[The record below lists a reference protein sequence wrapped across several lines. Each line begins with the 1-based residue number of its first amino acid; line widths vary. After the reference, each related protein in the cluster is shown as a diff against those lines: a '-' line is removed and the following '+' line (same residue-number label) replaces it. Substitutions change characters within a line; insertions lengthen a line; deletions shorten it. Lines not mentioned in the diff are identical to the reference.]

1 MSFTEFALNVAHTS
15 FKGVSGNVD
24 GEKDNLRIGP
34 HARVFSVCL
43 NNHGPDFQVL
53 VNSQIRIE
61 W

>member
-24 GEKDNLRIGP
+24 GEKDNLKIRP

-43 NNHGPDFQVL
+43 NNHGLRVL

>member
-1 MSFTEFALNVAHTS
+1 MTFAEVALNVAHTY
-15 FKGVSGNVD
+15 FKGVSGNVA
-24 GEKDNLRIGP
+24 GEKDNLKSRP

-53 VNSQIRIE
+53 VNGQIRIE

>member
-24 GEKDNLRIGP
+24 GEKDNLKIPP
-34 HARVFSVCL
+34 HVRVFSVCL

-53 VNSQIRIE
+53 LNSQIRIE